1 MAPKPLK
8 TFVVGISALILS
20 TVLQT
25 WLEIVEKIVPHCCF
39 VKNKRQEEEPG
50 QDRGRKKKTWIY
62 LSGSDWHLGTLSL

>member
-8 TFVVGISALILS
+8 TFVVGILTLILS

-25 WLEIVEKIVPHCCF
+25 WLEIVEKIVSQCCF

-50 QDRGRKKKTWIY
+50 QHRAGGGR
-62 LSGSDWHLGTLSL
+62 LGSKATLLTLMGQLGL